1 MITSDAWTSI
11 SCKKDRALFA
21 YKAQA
26 EEKAAKNAPGKQTL
40 VFATNHSML
49 PAREDGRLIM
59 AGHGCLL
66 ADLHG

>member
-1 MITSDAWTSI
+1 MVISDAWTCI

-40 VFATNHSML
+40 AFAL
-49 PAREDGRLIM
+49 
-59 AGHGCLL
+59 
-66 ADLHG
+66 